1 MSINTEIKR
10 IYEVQSNP
18 KNVLA
23 LRNSSYQDRIAKIKS
38 IYNYILNK
46 SNHDRIA
53 EALYKD
59 LRKSNEEVITTEM
72 TPVILTIKEVCKK
85 LKHWMKDEHVPSP
98 VTMVGMSSFI
108 KYESKGNILIIGP
121 WNYPFQLAIYPLVYA
136 IAAGN
141 TAIIK
146 PSEFSSNT
154 ANAISIMIKELFDEN
169 EVAVV
174 EGGIPEATALLAL
187 PFNHIHFTGSPKV
200 GKIVMEAAAKNLTA
214 VTLELGGKSPVI
226 IDGST
231 NLNSTAEKV
240 CWGKTLNSGQ
250 TCIAPDFALVQ
261 ENALDGFVEGFKRAC
276 EKFYDPNKKG
286 INQSKDYGR
295 IINDANFDRV
305 SALLEDA
312 KENGAKVEFGGEVNK
327 QDRYIQPTLLSN
339 INMEMKIMQDEIFGP
354 ILPVVPF
361 KNKEDVTELL
371 NSFPSPLA
379 LYIMSNNKDYTKYFL
394 DHTVAGG
401 TCINELM
408 LTSVN
413 PHLPFGGVNN
423 SGVGKTGGKHSF
435 MDFSNQRGV
444 IKRKYG
450 NSIKLIYPPFNKQ
463 IFKYF
468 QKVIKF

>member
-276 EKFYDPNKKG
+276 EKFYDPDKKG
-286 INQSKDYGR
+286 IDQSKDYGR
-295 IINDANFDRV
+295 IINDTNFDRV
-305 SALLEDA
+305 QALLEDA

-339 INMEMKIMQDEIFGP
+339 INMQMKIMQDEIFGP
-354 ILPVVPF
+354 ILPVVSF

-379 LYIMSNNKDYTKYFL
+379 LYIMSNNKDNTKYFL

>member
-85 LKHWMKDEHVPSP
+85 LKYWMKDEHVPSP

-286 INQSKDYGR
+286 IDQSKDYGR
-295 IINDANFDRV
+295 IINDTNFNRV
-305 SALLEDA
+305 LALLEDA

-354 ILPVVPF
+354 ILPVVSF

-379 LYIMSNNKDYTKYFL
+379 LYIMSNNKDNTKYFL

>member
-276 EKFYDPNKKG
+276 EKFYDPDKKG
-286 INQSKDYGR
+286 IDQSKDYGR
-295 IINDANFDRV
+295 IINDTNFDRV
-305 SALLEDA
+305 QALLEDA
-312 KENGAKVEFGGEVNK
+312 KENGAKVEFGGEVNE

-379 LYIMSNNKDYTKYFL
+379 LYIMSNNKDNTKYFL

-413 PHLPFGGVNN
+413 PHLPFGGLNN

>member
-38 IYNYILNK
+38 IYNYILNQ

-85 LKHWMKDEHVPSP
+85 LKYWMKDEHVPSP

-276 EKFYDPNKKG
+276 EKFYDPDKKG
-286 INQSKDYGR
+286 IDQSKDYGR
-295 IINDANFDRV
+295 IINDTNFDRV
-305 SALLEDA
+305 QALLEDA

-354 ILPVVPF
+354 ILPVVSF

-379 LYIMSNNKDYTKYFL
+379 LYIMSNNKDNTKYFL

>member
-38 IYNYILNK
+38 IYNYILNQ

-85 LKHWMKDEHVPSP
+85 LKQWMKDEHVPSP

-121 WNYPFQLAIYPLVYA
+121 WNYPFQLVIYPLVYA

-141 TAIIK
+141 AAIIK

-250 TCIAPDFALVQ
+250 TCIAPDFAVVQ
-261 ENALDGFVEGFKRAC
+261 ENALDGFVEGFRKAC

-286 INQSKDYGR
+286 IDQSKDYGR
-295 IINDANFDRV
+295 IINDDNFDRV
-305 SALLEDA
+305 LALLEDA
-312 KENGAKVEFGGEVNK
+312 KEKGAKVEFGGEVNK

-339 INMEMKIMQDEIFGP
+339 VNREMKIMQDEIFGP
-354 ILPVVPF
+354 ILPVVSY

-379 LYIMSNNKDYTKYFL
+379 LYIMSNNKNNTQYFL
-394 DHTVAGG
+394 NHTVAGG

>member
-286 INQSKDYGR
+286 IDQSKDYGR
-295 IINDANFDRV
+295 IINDTNFDRV
-305 SALLEDA
+305 LALLEDA

-379 LYIMSNNKDYTKYFL
+379 LYIMSNNKDNTKYFL

-468 QKVIKF
+468 QKIIKF

>member
-276 EKFYDPNKKG
+276 EKFYDPDKKG
-286 INQSKDYGR
+286 IDQSKDYGR
-295 IINDANFDRV
+295 IINDTNFDRV
-305 SALLEDA
+305 LALLEDA

-379 LYIMSNNKDYTKYFL
+379 LYIMSNNKDNTKYFL

>member
-1 MSINTEIKR
+1 MSIKTEIKK

-18 KNVLA
+18 KNVLS
-23 LRNSSYQDRIAKIKS
+23 LRNSRYQDRIAKIKS

-46 SNHDRIA
+46 SNHSRIA

-85 LKHWMKDEHVPSP
+85 LKQWMKDEHVPSP
-98 VTMVGMSSFI
+98 ITMVGMSSYI

-121 WNYPFQLAIYPLVYA
+121 WNYPFQLVIYPLVYA

-154 ANAISIMIKELFDEN
+154 ANVISIMIKELFDEN

-174 EGGIPEATALLAL
+174 QGGIPEASALLAL

-231 NLNSTAEKV
+231 SINSTAEKV

-250 TCIAPDFALVQ
+250 TCIAPDFAIVHEKVL
-261 ENALDGFVEGFKRAC
+261 NGFIEGFRNAC
-276 EKFYDPNKKG
+276 EKFYDPDNKG
-286 INQSKDYGR
+286 IDQSKDYGR
-295 IINDANFDRV
+295 IINDINFDRV
-305 SALLEDA
+305 QKLLEDA
-312 KENGAKVEFGGEVNK
+312 KEKGAKVEFGGQINK
-327 QDRYIQPTLLSN
+327 QDQYIQPTLLSN
-339 INMEMKIMQDEIFGP
+339 VNMEMKIMQDEIFGP
-354 ILPVVPF
+354 ILPIVTY
-361 KNKEDVTELL
+361 KNNEDVTELL

-379 LYIMSNNKDYTKYFL
+379 LYIMSNNKNNTKYFL
-394 DHTVAGG
+394 NHTVAGG

-435 MDFSNQRGV
+435 MDFSNLRGIV
-444 IKRKYG
+444 KRNWGSLKP
-450 NSIKLIYPPFNKQ
+450 IYPPFNSK

-468 QKVIKF
+468 KKIISI

>member
-286 INQSKDYGR
+286 IDQSKDYGR
-295 IINDANFDRV
+295 IINDTNFDRV
-305 SALLEDA
+305 QALLEDA

-339 INMEMKIMQDEIFGP
+339 INMKMKIMQDEIFGP
-354 ILPVVPF
+354 ILPVVSF

-379 LYIMSNNKDYTKYFL
+379 LYIMSNNKDNTKYFL

-444 IKRKYG
+444 IKRKYV

>member
-154 ANAISIMIKELFDEN
+154 ANAISIMFKDFFDEN

-276 EKFYDPNKKG
+276 EKFYDPDKKG
-286 INQSKDYGR
+286 IDQSKDYGR
-295 IINDANFDRV
+295 IINDTNFDRV
-305 SALLEDA
+305 LALLEDA

-354 ILPVVPF
+354 ILPVVSF

-379 LYIMSNNKDYTKYFL
+379 LYIMSNNKDNTKYFL

>member
-10 IYEVQSNP
+10 IYEVQSSP

-38 IYNYILNK
+38 IYNYILNQ
-46 SNHDRIA
+46 SNHNRIA

-85 LKHWMKDEHVPSP
+85 LKQWMKDEHVPSP

-121 WNYPFQLAIYPLVYA
+121 WNYPFQLVIYPLVYA

-250 TCIAPDFALVQ
+250 TCIAPDFAVVQ
-261 ENALDGFVEGFKRAC
+261 ENALDGFVEGFRKAC

-286 INQSKDYGR
+286 IDQSKDYGR
-295 IINDANFDRV
+295 IINDDNFDRV
-305 SALLEDA
+305 LALLKDA
-312 KENGAKVEFGGEVNK
+312 KEKGAKVEFGGEVNK

-339 INMEMKIMQDEIFGP
+339 VNREMKIMQDEIFGP
-354 ILPVVPF
+354 ILPVVSY

-379 LYIMSNNKDYTKYFL
+379 LYIMSNNKNNTQYFL
-394 DHTVAGG
+394 NHTVAGG

-444 IKRKYG
+444 IKRIYG

>member
-276 EKFYDPNKKG
+276 EKFYDPDKKG
-286 INQSKDYGR
+286 IDQSKDYGR
-295 IINDANFDRV
+295 IINDTNFDRV
-305 SALLEDA
+305 QALLEDA

-339 INMEMKIMQDEIFGP
+339 INMKMKIMQDEIFGP

-379 LYIMSNNKDYTKYFL
+379 LYIMSNNKDNTKYFL

>member
-10 IYEVQSNP
+10 IYEVQSSP

-276 EKFYDPNKKG
+276 EKFYDPDKKG
-286 INQSKDYGR
+286 IDQSKDYGR
-295 IINDANFDRV
+295 IINDTNFDRV
-305 SALLEDA
+305 QALLEDA

-339 INMEMKIMQDEIFGP
+339 INMQMKIMQDEIFGP
-354 ILPVVPF
+354 ILPVVSF

>member
-23 LRNSSYQDRIAKIKS
+23 IRNSSYQDRIAKIKS

-276 EKFYDPNKKG
+276 EKFYDPDKKG
-286 INQSKDYGR
+286 IDQSKDYGR
-295 IINDANFDRV
+295 IINDTNFDRV
-305 SALLEDA
+305 QALLEDA

-354 ILPVVPF
+354 ILPVVSF

-379 LYIMSNNKDYTKYFL
+379 LYIMSNNKDNTKYFL

>member
-1 MSINTEIKR
+1 MSINTEIRR

-286 INQSKDYGR
+286 IDQSKDYGR
-295 IINDANFDRV
+295 IINDTNFDRV
-305 SALLEDA
+305 LALLEDA

-327 QDRYIQPTLLSN
+327 QDRYIQPTLLSH

-354 ILPVVPF
+354 ILPVVSF

-379 LYIMSNNKDYTKYFL
+379 LYIMSNNKDNTKYFL

>member
-1 MSINTEIKR
+1 MENSKEVLR
-10 IYEVQSNP
+10 IFELQSNVENLNSL
-18 KNVLA
+18 K
-23 LRNSSYQDRIAKIKS
+23 NSSANERITKIKS
-38 IYNYILNK
+38 ILEYILNPAK
-46 SNHDRIA
+46 HKLIA

-85 LKHWMKDEHVPSP
+85 LKQWMKDEHVPSP
-98 VTMVGMSSFI
+98 ITMAGMSSYI

-121 WNYPFQLAIYPLVYA
+121 WNYPFQLVIYPLVYA

-154 ANAISIMIKELFDEN
+154 ANVISIMIKELFDEN

-174 EGGIPEATALLAL
+174 EGGVPEATALLAL

-200 GKIVMEAAAKNLTA
+200 GKIIMEAAAKNLTA

-231 NLNSTAEKV
+231 NINSTAEKV

-250 TCIAPDFALVQ
+250 TCIAPDFAIVHKKVLN
-261 ENALDGFVEGFKRAC
+261 EFVEGFIKAC
-276 EKFYDPNKKG
+276 KKFYNPDNKG
-286 INQSKDYGR
+286 IDQSKDYGR

-305 SALLEDA
+305 QELLDDA
-312 KENGAKVEFGGEVNK
+312 KEKGAKVEFGGQVNK
-327 QDRYIQPTLLSN
+327 QDQFIQPTLLSN
-339 INMEMKIMQDEIFGP
+339 VNIEMKVMQDEIFGP
-354 ILPVVPF
+354 ILPIVIYENNEEVI
-361 KNKEDVTELL
+361 ELL

-379 LYIMSNNKDYTKYFL
+379 LYIMSNNKNNTKYFL
-394 DHTVAGG
+394 NHTVAGG

-423 SGVGKTGGKHSF
+423 SGLGKTGGKHSF
-435 MDFSNQRGV
+435 MDFSNQRGIV
-444 IKRKYG
+444 KRNWGTLKP
-450 NSIKLIYPPFNKQ
+450 IYPPFNSK

-468 QKVIKF
+468 KKIVSI

>member
-1 MSINTEIKR
+1 MSINTDIKR

-23 LRNSSYQDRIAKIKS
+23 LRNSSYQDRIAKIRS
-38 IYNYILNK
+38 IYNYILNQ

-85 LKHWMKDEHVPSP
+85 LKQWMKDEHVPSP

-121 WNYPFQLAIYPLVYA
+121 WNYPFQLVIYPLVYA

-146 PSEFSSNT
+146 PSEFSSHT

-250 TCIAPDFALVQ
+250 TCIAPDFAVVQ
-261 ENALDGFVEGFKRAC
+261 ENALGGFVEGFRKAC

-286 INQSKDYGR
+286 IDQSKDYGR
-295 IINDANFDRV
+295 IINDDNFDRV
-305 SALLEDA
+305 LALLEDA
-312 KENGAKVEFGGEVNK
+312 KEKGAKVEFGGEINK

-339 INMEMKIMQDEIFGP
+339 VNREMKIMQDEIFGP
-354 ILPVVPF
+354 ILPVVSY

-379 LYIMSNNKDYTKYFL
+379 LYIMSNNKNNTQYFL
-394 DHTVAGG
+394 NHTVAGG

>member
-10 IYEVQSNP
+10 IYEVQSSP

-276 EKFYDPNKKG
+276 EKFYDPDKKG
-286 INQSKDYGR
+286 IDQSKDYGR
-295 IINDANFDRV
+295 IINDTNFDRV
-305 SALLEDA
+305 QALLEDA

-354 ILPVVPF
+354 ILPVVSF

-379 LYIMSNNKDYTKYFL
+379 LYIMSNNKDNTKYFL

>member
-276 EKFYDPNKKG
+276 EKFYDPDKKG
-286 INQSKDYGR
+286 IDQSKDYGR
-295 IINDANFDRV
+295 IINDTNFDRV
-305 SALLEDA
+305 QALLEDA

-339 INMEMKIMQDEIFGP
+339 INMKMKIMQDEIFGP
-354 ILPVVPF
+354 ILPVVSF

-379 LYIMSNNKDYTKYFL
+379 LYIMSNNKDNTKYFL

>member
-154 ANAISIMIKELFDEN
+154 ANAISIMIKELFDES

-286 INQSKDYGR
+286 IDQSKDYGR
-295 IINDANFDRV
+295 ISILTDYRLSFISKFIVTANCFFPKPKIDSMVIHFKPRIKMKYAIHDLKNLERV
-305 SALLEDA
+305 TNILFSN
-312 KENGAKVEFGGEVNK
+312 KRKMVNK
-327 QDRYIQPTLLSN
+327 NIKKILKRDYI
-339 INMEMKIMQDEIFGP
+339 EKI
-354 ILPVVPF
+354 
-361 KNKEDVTELL
+361 
-371 NSFPSPLA
+371 
-379 LYIMSNNKDYTKYFL
+379 
-394 DHTVAGG
+394 
-401 TCINELM
+401 
-408 LTSVN
+408 
-413 PHLPFGGVNN
+413 
-423 SGVGKTGGKHSF
+423 
-435 MDFSNQRGV
+435 
-444 IKRKYG
+444 
-450 NSIKLIYPPFNKQ
+450 
-463 IFKYF
+463 
-468 QKVIKF
+468 

>member
-23 LRNSSYQDRIAKIKS
+23 LRNSSHQDRIAKIKS

-276 EKFYDPNKKG
+276 EKFYDPDKKG
-286 INQSKDYGR
+286 IDQSKDYGR
-295 IINDANFDRV
+295 IINDTNFDRV
-305 SALLEDA
+305 QALLEDA

-354 ILPVVPF
+354 ILPVVSF

-379 LYIMSNNKDYTKYFL
+379 LYIMSNNKDNTKYFL

>member
-276 EKFYDPNKKG
+276 EKFYDPDKKG
-286 INQSKDYGR
+286 IDQSKDYGR
-295 IINDANFDRV
+295 IINDTNFDRV
-305 SALLEDA
+305 LALLEDA

-354 ILPVVPF
+354 ILPVVSF

-379 LYIMSNNKDYTKYFL
+379 LYIMSNNKDNTKYFL

>member
-286 INQSKDYGR
+286 IDQSKDYGR
-295 IINDANFDRV
+295 IINDTNFDRV
-305 SALLEDA
+305 QALLEDA

-379 LYIMSNNKDYTKYFL
+379 LYIMSNNKDNTKYFL

-444 IKRKYG
+444 IKRKYV

-468 QKVIKF
+468 QKIIKF

>member
-286 INQSKDYGR
+286 IDQSKDYGR
-295 IINDANFDRV
+295 IINDTNFDRV
-305 SALLEDA
+305 QALLEDA

-339 INMEMKIMQDEIFGP
+339 INMGMKIMQDEIFGP

-379 LYIMSNNKDYTKYFL
+379 LYIMSNNKDNTKYFL

>member
-23 LRNSSYQDRIAKIKS
+23 LRNSSHQDRIAKIKS
-38 IYNYILNK
+38 IYSYILDK

-276 EKFYDPNKKG
+276 EKFYDPDKKG
-286 INQSKDYGR
+286 IDQSKDYGR
-295 IINDANFDRV
+295 IINDTNFDRV
-305 SALLEDA
+305 QALLEDA

-354 ILPVVPF
+354 ILPVVSF

-379 LYIMSNNKDYTKYFL
+379 LYIMSNNKDNTKYFL

>member
-276 EKFYDPNKKG
+276 EKFYDPDKKG
-286 INQSKDYGR
+286 IDQSKDYGR
-295 IINDANFDRV
+295 IINDTNFDRV
-305 SALLEDA
+305 QALLEDA
-312 KENGAKVEFGGEVNK
+312 KENGAKVEFGGKVNK

-354 ILPVVPF
+354 ILPVVSF

-379 LYIMSNNKDYTKYFL
+379 LYIMSNNKDNTKYFL

>member
-276 EKFYDPNKKG
+276 EKFYDPDKKG
-286 INQSKDYGR
+286 IDQSKDYGR
-295 IINDANFDRV
+295 IINDTNFDRV
-305 SALLEDA
+305 QALLEDA

-339 INMEMKIMQDEIFGP
+339 INMGMKIMQDEIFGP

-379 LYIMSNNKDYTKYFL
+379 LYIMSNNKDNTKYFL

>member
-1 MSINTEIKR
+1 MSINTKIKR

-38 IYNYILNK
+38 IYNYILNQ

-276 EKFYDPNKKG
+276 EKFYDPDKKG
-286 INQSKDYGR
+286 IDQSKDYGR
-295 IINDANFDRV
+295 IINDTNFDRV
-305 SALLEDA
+305 QALLEDA

-354 ILPVVPF
+354 ILPVVSF

-379 LYIMSNNKDYTKYFL
+379 LYIMSNNKDNTKYFL

>member
-136 IAAGN
+136 IASGN

-276 EKFYDPNKKG
+276 EKFYDPDKKG
-286 INQSKDYGR
+286 IDQSKDYGR
-295 IINDANFDRV
+295 IINDTNFDRV
-305 SALLEDA
+305 QALLEDA

-379 LYIMSNNKDYTKYFL
+379 LYIMSNNKDNTKYFL
-394 DHTVAGG
+394 DYTVAGG

>member
-10 IYEVQSNP
+10 IYQVQSNP

-276 EKFYDPNKKG
+276 EKFYDPDKKG
-286 INQSKDYGR
+286 IDQSKDYGR
-295 IINDANFDRV
+295 IINDTNFDRV
-305 SALLEDA
+305 QALLEDA
-312 KENGAKVEFGGEVNK
+312 KENGAKVEFGGEVNE

-339 INMEMKIMQDEIFGP
+339 INMQMKIMQDEIFGP
-354 ILPVVPF
+354 ILPVVSF

-379 LYIMSNNKDYTKYFL
+379 LYIMSNNKDNTKYFL

>member
-276 EKFYDPNKKG
+276 EKFYDPDKKG
-286 INQSKDYGR
+286 IDQSKDYGR
-295 IINDANFDRV
+295 IINDTNFDRV
-305 SALLEDA
+305 QALLENA

-354 ILPVVPF
+354 ILPVVSF

-379 LYIMSNNKDYTKYFL
+379 LYIMSNNKDNTKYFL

>member
-276 EKFYDPNKKG
+276 EKFYDPDKKG
-286 INQSKDYGR
+286 IDQSKDYGR
-295 IINDANFDRV
+295 IINDTNFDRV
-305 SALLEDA
+305 QALLEDA

-379 LYIMSNNKDYTKYFL
+379 LYIMSNNKDNTKYFL

-401 TCINELM
+401 TYINELM

>member
-1 MSINTEIKR
+1 MENSKEVLR
-10 IYEVQSNP
+10 IFELQSNVENLNSL
-18 KNVLA
+18 K
-23 LRNSSYQDRIAKIKS
+23 NSSASERTTKIKS
-38 IYNYILNK
+38 ILEYILNPAK
-46 SNHDRIA
+46 HKLIA
-53 EALYKD
+53 DALYKD

-85 LKHWMKDEHVPSP
+85 LKQWMKDEHVPSP
-98 VTMVGMSSFI
+98 ITMAGMSSYI

-121 WNYPFQLAIYPLVYA
+121 WNYPFQLVIYPLVYA

-141 TAIIK
+141 SAIIK

-154 ANAISIMIKELFDEN
+154 ANVISIMIKELFDEN

-174 EGGIPEATALLAL
+174 EGGVPEATALLAL

-200 GKIVMEAAAKNLTA
+200 GKIVMAAAAKNLTA

-231 NLNSTAEKV
+231 NINSTAEKI

-250 TCIAPDFALVQ
+250 TCIAPDFAIVHKKVL
-261 ENALDGFVEGFKRAC
+261 NGFIEGFKNAC
-276 EKFYDPNKKG
+276 EKFYNPENKG
-286 INQSKDYGR
+286 IEQSKDYGR

-305 SALLEDA
+305 QELLDDA
-312 KENGAKVEFGGEVNK
+312 KEKGAKVEFGGQVNK
-327 QDRYIQPTLLSN
+327 QDQFIQPTLLSSV
-339 INMEMKIMQDEIFGP
+339 NMEMKVMQDEIFGP
-354 ILPVVPF
+354 ILPVVTYE
-361 KNKEDVTELL
+361 NKEDVIELL

-379 LYIMSNNKDYTKYFL
+379 LYIMSNNKNNTKYFL
-394 DHTVAGG
+394 NHTVAGG

-423 SGVGKTGGKHSF
+423 SGLGKTGGKHSF

-444 IKRKYG
+444 VKRNWGTLKP
-450 NSIKLIYPPFNKQ
+450 IYPPFNSK

-468 QKVIKF
+468 KKIVSI